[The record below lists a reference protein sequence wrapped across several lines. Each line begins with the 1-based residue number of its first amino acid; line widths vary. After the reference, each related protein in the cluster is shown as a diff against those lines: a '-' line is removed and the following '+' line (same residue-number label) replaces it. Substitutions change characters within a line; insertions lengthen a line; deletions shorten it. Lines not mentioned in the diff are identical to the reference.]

1 MFFAQYIEQTRRKIR
16 ENIANIITLFNLSLG
31 CISIF
36 LTVKGEPGLALI
48 MIFVAAL
55 ADRFDG
61 MVARKLN
68 VESELGKQLDSLCDL
83 VSFGIAPAT
92 LMYTTGL
99 IDYSYV
105 GMAFAIIFI
114 ICGAYRLARFNITEN
129 HGFFQGLP
137 ITAAGCI
144 LTFALLFTKFIPASA
159 FILLS
164 IVLSLAMI
172 STTRIK
178 KL

>member
-1 MFFAQYIEQTRRKIR
+1 
-16 ENIANIITLFNLSLG
+16 
-31 CISIF
+31 
-36 LTVKGEPGLALI
+36 
-48 MIFVAAL
+48 
-55 ADRFDG
+55 
-61 MVARKLN
+61 
-68 VESELGKQLDSLCDL
+68 
-83 VSFGIAPAT
+83 
-92 LMYTTGL
+92 
-99 IDYSYV
+99 
-105 GMAFAIIFI
+105 MAFAIIFI

>member
-1 MFFAQYIEQTRRKIR
+1 MFLTHYIELTRRKIR
-16 ENIANIITLFNLSLG
+16 ENAANIITLLNLSFG

-36 LTVKGEPGLALI
+36 LTVKGESNLALI

-61 MVARKLN
+61 MIARKLQI
-68 VESELGKQLDSLCDL
+68 ESELGKQLDSLCDL
-83 VSFGIAPAT
+83 VSFGFAPAI
-92 LMYTTGL
+92 LVYTTGL
-99 IDYSYV
+99 SDFSYV
-105 GMAFAIIFI
+105 GMAFAIIYI

-144 LTFALLFTKFIPASA
+144 LTFSVLFDNFIPAA
-159 FILLS
+159 GFILILVVS
-164 IVLSLAMI
+164 SLAMI
-172 STTRIK
+172 STTKVK
-178 KL
+178 KV